1 MAELFGDLRAYDKS
15 KNWMWFELFICQPIG
30 LYNCLAFTINSFL
43 MKNYVMRTW
52 VMLIISI
59 VWVGLTV
66 MTLARKGYSYRCW
79 IALLILQTITSL
91 MNARL
96 SFWSITI
103 PEIMLVLLVLY
114 YNGRK
119 AFFYKEVSDAETGV
133 NCRKGE
139 IELIMLIHFILAFC
153 LHCSLGRVSEIKSMT
168 VYENEMLAMLGGLY
182 GGGLYLAFRWE
193 DIT

>member
-1 MAELFGDLRAYDKS
+1 M
-15 KNWMWFELFICQPIG
+15 
-30 LYNCLAFTINSFL
+30 
-43 MKNYVMRTW
+43 
-52 VMLIISI
+52 
-59 VWVGLTV
+59 
-66 MTLARKGYSYRCW
+66 
-79 IALLILQTITSL
+79 
-91 MNARL
+91 
-96 SFWSITI
+96 
-103 PEIMLVLLVLY
+103 
-114 YNGRK
+114 
-119 AFFYKEVSDAETGV
+119 